1 MVTVCFSVPSP
12 VLFCGVLLFQFSEL
26 SSVTSQSVGQSQA
39 CLRWLGQG
47 WCTRAAPVG
56 RARRALPPPSW
67 AVCFPGGPP
76 SRSPH
81 WASSLLPRPVH
92 SIPLSG
98 FLICLLVLPTNSG
111 HRMENMCFDAPG
123 MCVAPWG
130 QMPGVLKNI
139 LLLSSS
145 AHSVKAITEHIT
157 KIFLL
162 VGFFFCLINLLAM
175 PLSMLR
181 Y

>member
-1 MVTVCFSVPSP
+1 MFPLGDWCFSVPSP
-12 VLFCGVLLFQFSEL
+12 VLFCGFLCFSL
-26 SSVTSQSVGQSQA
+26 SIFRAFLSYQSVGGA
-39 CLRWLGQG
+39 VAGL
-47 WCTRAAPVG
+47 PEV
-56 RARRALPPPSW
+56 ARPGLVHTGGPCWESPGALPPPSW

-76 SRSPH
+76 SRSPP
-81 WASSLLPRPVH
+81 WASSLLPRPVR

-111 HRMENMCFDAPG
+111 HMMENVCFDAPG
-123 MCVAPWG
+123 LCVAPWG

-145 AHSVKAITEHIT
+145 THSVTAITEHIT

-162 VGFFFCLINLLAM
+162 VFFFFFACLIFW
-175 PLSMLR
+175 R
-181 Y
+181 